1 VQLVRASSHTVELPY
16 VPSLDGLRGVAVA
29 LVVAYHLQPS
39 AVPGGF
45 LGVDV
50 FFVLSGFLIT
60 SLAITEVRERGG
72 FRVGKFY
79 LRRARR
85 LLPALLLLLLA
96 VAAYAAWWAE
106 PDELD
111 RLRHHAL
118 WTLGYLANWR
128 FISDG
133 TTYTDVLYGQSPL
146 RHTWSLAIEEQFY
159 VLFPLVVLA
168 LGRLVRWRPE
178 ALRRAVGTVAVVGIV
193 ASALWMARLWGDG
206 ADPSRGYFGSDT
218 RAHSLLVGV
227 LLGVVLVGRP
237 VHGGRRRQVAA
248 VAAVAGAVGLAAAT
262 LTAHEDAGWLQHGG
276 FLAVAL
282 AAAALIAGSDC
293 VPPLRWALGRRPLIG
308 LGLISY
314 GVYLWH
320 WPVIVV
326 FDEHRTGIDGP
337 ALALFRLGL
346 TLGLALASFVLV
358 ERPIR
363 SGALG
368 RTTGR
373 VAIGFA
379 PAGMVLVLVAVTAA
393 TVVPTSAPF
402 HPGIRS
408 ASAARPDTT
417 RAPVVPVPLDLV
429 IEGDSVAHTLAGG
442 TVGRFPAFEPWEPD
456 QSPYAPDLVS
466 LHSVAKP
473 GCSFLP
479 GELLVAG
486 ADPADLTAL
495 CRGWEDELESAL
507 RGSTRPV
514 VLLALSNDA
523 NDRMVDGERVDLG
536 TDEHRA
542 LLDRWLDE
550 VRARAHA
557 HGGELALLALPPRAG
572 RAGAA
577 GADDREQVMREELQ
591 GYAAVRPGVRVLD
604 LFDAICPGG
613 DCDHPTAGFDPSWRY
628 DGMHYAP
635 PGAQWVA
642 GWITRALVYGS
653 TSS

>member
-1 VQLVRASSHTVELPY
+1 
-16 VPSLDGLRGVAVA
+16 
-29 LVVAYHLQPS
+29 
-39 AVPGGF
+39 
-45 LGVDV
+45 
-50 FFVLSGFLIT
+50 
-60 SLAITEVRERGG
+60 
-72 FRVGKFY
+72 
-79 LRRARR
+79 
-85 LLPALLLLLLA
+85 
-96 VAAYAAWWAE
+96 
-106 PDELD
+106 
-111 RLRHHAL
+111 
-118 WTLGYLANWR
+118 
-128 FISDG
+128 
-133 TTYTDVLYGQSPL
+133 
-146 RHTWSLAIEEQFY
+146 
-159 VLFPLVVLA
+159 
-168 LGRLVRWRPE
+168 
-178 ALRRAVGTVAVVGIV
+178 
-193 ASALWMARLWGDG
+193 
-206 ADPSRGYFGSDT
+206 
-218 RAHSLLVGV
+218 
-227 LLGVVLVGRP
+227 
-237 VHGGRRRQVAA
+237 
-248 VAAVAGAVGLAAAT
+248 
-262 LTAHEDAGWLQHGG
+262 
-276 FLAVAL
+276 
-282 AAAALIAGSDC
+282 
-293 VPPLRWALGRRPLIG
+293 
-308 LGLISY
+308 
-314 GVYLWH
+314 
-320 WPVIVV
+320 
-326 FDEHRTGIDGP
+326 
-337 ALALFRLGL
+337 
-346 TLGLALASFVLV
+346 
-358 ERPIR
+358 
-363 SGALG
+363 
-368 RTTGR
+368 
-373 VAIGFA
+373 
-379 PAGMVLVLVAVTAA
+379 MVLVLVAVTAA

-577 GADDREQVMREELQ
+577 GADDREQVMREELL

-604 LFDAICPGG
+604 LFEVICPGG